1 MAAAAS
7 GDDVKAQRIRVPVSV
22 RTSPPTNLRSGLPVG
37 PALAVAVAYLAAG
50 ALWIVMSEWVLA
62 AVVPDGQVISLQVA
76 KGIGFVVVT
85 SIALYLVLGRMMRE
99 LQDGAKAQA
108 SMASRLRERSAQQ
121 RLLSQRLMQAEEDTR
136 RAVAKDLH
144 DGPLQALTLSFMRLD
159 AASRNADAEPIDT
172 QQVITAMA
180 AIREASDEIRAVV
193 RALHPPLL
201 AELGLSAA
209 VERHCHEMSTRT
221 GRDIRFESEVVR
233 GAGPGPDASIAAFRI
248 AQESIA
254 NAVKHTSADP
264 IAVRLELHS
273 AEIEVDVIDQGPGF
287 NADAQIGVGLGLLSM
302 RERAESV
309 GGVLTVRSTPAGG
322 TQVHVRIPVQ
332 QMASVA
338 HSVARSN

>member
-1 MAAAAS
+1 MMS
-7 GDDVKAQRIRVPVSV
+7 GVPVA
-22 RTSPPTNLRSGLPVG
+22 
-37 PALAVAVAYLAAG
+37 PALAVAVAYLGAG
-50 ALWIVMSEWVLA
+50 ALWILVSEWVLA
-62 AVVPDGQVISLQVA
+62 TVVSDDQAAAIQVG

-85 SIALYLVLGRMMRE
+85 SAALYLVLGRMMRE

-159 AASRNADAEPIDT
+159 AASRNAEAEPIDT
-172 QQVITAMA
+172 EQVITAMA

-209 VERHCHEMSTRT
+209 VERHCREMSTRT
-221 GRDIRFESEVVR
+221 GRDIRFDSEVVR
-233 GAGPGPDASIAAFRI
+233 GTGPHPDASIAAFRI
-248 AQESIA
+248 AQESIS

-264 IAVRLELHS
+264 IVVRLELRPS
-273 AEIEVDVIDQGPGF
+273 EIEVDVTDQGPGF
-287 NADAQIGVGLGLLSM
+287 NADSQIGVGLGLLSM

-309 GGVLTVRSTPAGG
+309 GGVLSLRSTPTGG
-322 TQVHVRIPVQ
+322 TQVHVRIPVED
-332 QMASVA
+332 SGSTA
-338 HSVARSN
+338 HATDRSK

>member
-1 MAAAAS
+1 M
-7 GDDVKAQRIRVPVSV
+7 
-22 RTSPPTNLRSGLPVG
+22 G
-37 PALAVAVAYLAAG
+37 PALAVAVAYLGAG
-50 ALWIVMSEWVLA
+50 ALWIAASEWLLA
-62 AVVPDGQVISLQVA
+62 AVIPDGQAVALQIT

-85 SIALYLVLGRMMRE
+85 SVALYLVLGRMMRE

-108 SMASRLRERSAQQ
+108 SMASRLRERAAQQ
-121 RLLSQRLMQAEEDTR
+121 RLLAQRLMQAEEDTR

-159 AASRNADAEPIDT
+159 AASRNADAEPIDAED
-172 QQVITAMA
+172 VASAMA
-180 AIREASDEIRAVV
+180 AIKEASDEIRGVV

-209 VERHCHEMSTRT
+209 VERQCREMSSRT
-221 GRDIRFESEVVR
+221 GRDIRFDSEVVR
-233 GAGPGPDASIAAFRI
+233 GSGPHPDIAIAAFRI
-248 AQESIA
+248 VQEAVA

-264 IAVRLELHS
+264 ILVRLEPRS
-273 AEIEVDVIDQGPGF
+273 SEIEVDVTDQGPGF

-332 QMASVA
+332 NAAVA
-338 HSVARSN
+338 ARSAGRSN